1 MTGKTHLAAGIATGL
16 GACIIIK
23 QIDPDLATAGVVTT
37 AVVCSSLGSLMPDID
52 CESACI
58 SHLGLLSRLLSK
70 LCSSISSHRRFW
82 HTPIA
87 GLIFATTTMLTFI
100 GLSMI
105 QIPVIQNRII
115 KIPIYIPFIL
125 FYLGWLSHLLLDT
138 CNYQGVPWIW
148 PFAPLSKKKR
158 FKRVAITTASEQEVY
173 YKVLCVL
180 TAFAL
185 TLLWINYFFHDILYT
200 IINELL

>member
-16 GACIIIK
+16 GACVIIK

-58 SHLGLLSRLLSK
+58 SHLGLLSRILSK

-87 GLIFATTTMLTFI
+87 GLIFAITTILTFI

-105 QIPVIQNRII
+105 
-115 KIPIYIPFIL
+115 KIPIIANRIVNIPVFIPFIM
-125 FYLGWLSHLLLDT
+125 FYAGYLSHLVLDT
-138 CNYQGVPWIW
+138 CNPQGVPWLW
-148 PFAPLSKKKR
+148 PIEPLSKKRRIKR
-158 FKRVAITTASEQEVY
+158 IAITTASEQEVY

-185 TLLWINYFFHDILYT
+185 TLFWVEYFFHDILYT
-200 IINELL
+200 IMHELS